1 LITEYYNYYTLKLNN
16 HEITKK
22 FFSIKQKAILGL
34 KIYHETGKWDFN
46 HLKKGSSLIIKNPYF
61 LNYLNEL
68 NEYLSKITKLK
79 ASTKHR
85 YEVEFKK
92 IFIFLESKNQK
103 DFSQLTIQFVEE
115 YMTQMHKSNP
125 NSMDFVIRGT
135 EFVINYLYNQG
146 LISIN
151 PDIDLS
157 ILNPQKSNTILI
169 TTFTKQEIISLLENI
184 DRKTVMGKR
193 DYAILVLAITT
204 GLRKADIASLQL
216 EDINWVDKSIRK
228 IQCKTTVETKIP
240 LINNAVNA
248 LADYILNGRPKLNYK
263 QIFLTVRPPIRP
275 LLSGSLNNVL
285 KYNFI
290 RAGVNNKFIA
300 RFHCLR
306 RTNLTILSQDDN
318 PIDLVAL
325 CAGHSDLSSVDRY
338 ISVSPTMVE
347 CCLPLKGIEPKGWE
361 DSNV

>member
-1 LITEYYNYYTLKLNN
+1 LKLNN

-22 FFSIKQKAILGL
+22 FFSIKQKTILGL
-34 KIYHETGKWDFN
+34 EIYHKTGKWNFN
-46 HLKKGSSLIIKNPYF
+46 HLKKVSPLIIKCPYF

-68 NEYLSKITKLK
+68 NEYLSKTTKLK
-79 ASTKHR
+79 ASTKHK

-103 DFSQLTIQFVEE
+103 DFSQLTIQFIEE

-125 NSMDFVIRGT
+125 KSMDSVIRCT
-135 EFVINYLYNQG
+135 KYIIHYLYNQG
-146 LISIN
+146 LVSIA

-157 ILNPQKSNTILI
+157 ILNTQKSNTILI
-169 TTFTKQEIISLLENI
+169 TTFNKQEIITLLENI
-184 DRKTVMGKR
+184 DRKTIMGKR

-204 GLRKADIASLQL
+204 GLRKVDIASLQF
-216 EDINWVDKSIRK
+216 EDINWVEKSIRK
-228 IQCKTTVETKIP
+228 IQCKTTVEIKIP
-240 LINNAVNA
+240 LINNAINA

-275 LLSGSLNNVL
+275 LPSGSFNNVL

-290 RAGVNNKFIA
+290 RAGINNKFIA

-318 PIDLVAL
+318 PIDLVAS
-325 CAGHSDLSSVDRY
+325 CAGHSDLSSIDRY
-338 ISVSPTMVE
+338 ISVSPNMGE
-347 CCLPLKGIEPKGWE
+347 CCLTLKGIEPKGWE